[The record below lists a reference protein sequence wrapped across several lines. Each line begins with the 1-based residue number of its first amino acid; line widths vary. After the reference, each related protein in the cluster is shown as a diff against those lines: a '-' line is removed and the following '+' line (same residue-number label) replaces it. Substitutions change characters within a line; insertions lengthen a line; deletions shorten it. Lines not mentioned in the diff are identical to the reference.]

1 MVSKWT
7 CNNKNLSKKCVS
19 RRLYF
24 YQFEGLFSSIIR
36 QSSLTKYGIAFLNKW
51 TVKFLF
57 QSEMIK
63 YTVLSAILLVK
74 VYTLTFVRTVYDVL
88 SKELRN
94 WPKFTTHIKNKFS
107 ICFIPLRGLPLDH
120 YCVNK
125 HEPAFFF
132 NWLGDS
138 WEWGSRQHLRKFVIL
153 GHMNGFSMGK
163 HGQFYSEWTEDL
175 ALLRQKV
182 CSKDDNL

>member
-36 QSSLTKYGIAFLNKW
+36 QSSLTKYRIAFLNKW

-107 ICFIPLRGLPLDH
+107 ICFIPLRGLTLDH

-125 HEPAFFF
+125 HEPAFF
-132 NWLGDS
+132 LID
-138 WEWGSRQHLRKFVIL
+138 WEIPGSEAPGSIFESSLFWGT
-153 GHMNGFSMGK
+153 
-163 HGQFYSEWTEDL
+163 WTAFQWVNMASFTQNEL
-175 ALLRQKV
+175 KI
-182 CSKDDNL
+182 